1 MGYRPAGFVHRL
13 FKSPAIGLVEHAV
26 GAPEYF
32 GALLVNTGAEAV
44 NVTGNFDLF
53 AQRQVLDA
61 LDNGFGHGHREL
73 R

>member
-1 MGYRPAGFVHRL
+1 
-13 FKSPAIGLVEHAV
+13 
-26 GAPEYF
+26 
-32 GALLVNTGAEAV
+32 V